1 MFSIIWPVLV
11 TNSPEEH
18 PFISEKEKNYIVQ
31 SIQRD
36 GQSKA
41 SKEEVSVVPKSIKC
55 NGPMISDQNSVFDCA
70 SSIGPFSLSVNDR
83 FGTSASTRASYLI
96 NWG

>member
-41 SKEEVSVVPKSIKC
+41 SKEEVSVVPKSI
-55 NGPMISDQNSVFDCA
+55 
-70 SSIGPFSLSVNDR
+70 
-83 FGTSASTRASYLI
+83 
-96 NWG
+96 